1 MITTTLR
8 ELTTE
13 SHKKAENT
21 VFMRL
26 LMAKAITEEE
36 YMSYLTQ
43 ITLIYTGLEYAAEKV
58 GILKELDGIS
68 RLDNVRADLAELNT
82 KLGARSKLHSE
93 TVAYYNNILDMTDRD
108 TIMGHFYVRYAG
120 DMYGGQMLKTL
131 VPGSGK
137 LYDFGD
143 KLPVLRQRMR
153 ELATPNLAPH
163 ANDAFKHTIEIVN
176 SILNWRSSSTMFL
189 R

>member
-8 ELTTE
+8 ELTAE
-13 SHKKAENT
+13 AHKQAEDT

-43 ITLIYTGLEYAAEKV
+43 ITLVYTALEYAAEKF

-68 RLDNVRADLAELNT
+68 RLENVRADLQELNI
-82 KLGARSKLHSE
+82 KLGSRSKLSMETMYYYNDIIDMKNRE
-93 TVAYYNNILDMTDRD
+93 TVL
-108 TIMGHFYVRYAG
+108 GHFYVRYAG

-153 ELATPNLAPH
+153 ELATPDLAEH
-163 ANDAFKHTIEIVN
+163 ANHAFSRTIGIVN
-176 SILNWRSSSTMFL
+176 DIMYNRLSRIFDL
-189 R
+189 

>member
-8 ELTTE
+8 ELT
-13 SHKKAENT
+13 AEAHQRAEDT

-43 ITLIYTGLEYAAEKV
+43 ITLVYTGLEYAAEKV

-82 KLGARSKLHSE
+82 KLGTRSKLYWE
-93 TVAYYNNILDMTDRD
+93 TISYYNDIIDMIDRD

-137 LYDFGD
+137 LYYFGD

-153 ELATPNLAPH
+153 ELATPNLAEH
-163 ANDAFKHTIEIVN
+163 ANHAFSRTIEIVN
-176 SILNWRSSSTMFL
+176 AILYCRSSSTVYL
-189 R
+189 

>member
-8 ELTTE
+8 ELTAE
-13 SHKKAENT
+13 AHKRAEDT

-43 ITLIYTGLEYAAEKV
+43 ITLVYTGLEYAAEKV

-68 RLDNVRADLAELNT
+68 RLDNVRADLAELNS
-82 KLGARSKLHSE
+82 KLGTRSKLHWE
-93 TVAYYNNILDMTDRD
+93 TISYYNDIIDMTDRD

-153 ELATPNLAPH
+153 ELATPNLAEH
-163 ANDAFKHTIEIVN
+163 ANAAFDWTIYIVN
-176 SILNWRSSSTMFL
+176 VIVHSRPPSAMFF
-189 R
+189 

>member
-8 ELTTE
+8 ELTAE
-13 SHKKAENT
+13 AHKKAEDT

-43 ITLIYTGLEYAAEKV
+43 ITLVYTGLEYAAEKV

-68 RLDNVRADLAELNT
+68 RLDNVRADLAELNA
-82 KLGARSKLHSE
+82 KLGTRSKLHWE
-93 TVAYYNNILDMTDRD
+93 TISYYNDILDMTGRD
-108 TIMGHFYVRYAG
+108 TILGHFYVRYAG
-120 DMYGGQMLKTL
+120 DMYGGQMLRML

-153 ELATPNLAPH
+153 ELATPNLAEH
-163 ANDAFKHTIEIVN
+163 ANHAFSRTIEIVN
-176 SILNWRSSSTMFL
+176 AILYCRSASTVYL
-189 R
+189 

>member
-8 ELTTE
+8 ELTAE
-13 SHKKAENT
+13 AHKKAEDT

-43 ITLIYTGLEYAAEKV
+43 ITLVYTGLEYAAEKV

-68 RLDNVRADLAELNT
+68 RLDNVRADLAELNA
-82 KLGARSKLHSE
+82 KLGIRSRLYSE
-93 TVAYYNNILDMTDRD
+93 TISYYNDIIDMTDRD
-108 TIMGHFYVRYAG
+108 TILGHFYVRYAG

-153 ELATPNLAPH
+153 ELATPNLAEH
-163 ANDAFKHTIEIVN
+163 AKDAFTRTIDVVN
-176 SILNWRSSSTMFL
+176 AIMYWRHL
-189 R
+189 YERHI